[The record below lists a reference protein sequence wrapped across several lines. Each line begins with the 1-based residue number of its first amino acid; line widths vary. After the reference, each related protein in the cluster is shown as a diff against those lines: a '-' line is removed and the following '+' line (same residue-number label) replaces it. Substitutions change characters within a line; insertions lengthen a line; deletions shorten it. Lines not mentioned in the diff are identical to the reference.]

1 MQWHLRHNAGSRDD
15 GARRFPVVLRQTCR
29 ESPLDN
35 LFNINHLN
43 GSSSDDALTVTQQS
57 FATVFDMGAGNDVI
71 NFGAQANG
79 VTVVN
84 AETVNGSDGNDFNT
98 IGNTSGNTTITGGL
112 GSDTAVAGSTPVN
125 FNFAAAAQSQ
135 TGNGDT
141 ILNFNADNDTFTFT
155 SLTGPNGFTGPI
167 HFVDTAV
174 FDGLAGH
181 LDVDQLALARLTKD
195 HKEGVAAFR
204 AQAEV
209 SGTVAQQGTPA
220 SADCRKPG
228 AITAKQ
234 PKLFARRTRTFLRT
248 PGFS

>member
-43 GSSSDDALTVTQQS
+43 GSSSDDVLTVTQQS

-112 GSDTAVAGSTPVN
+112 GSDTVVAGSTPVN
-125 FNFAAAAQSQ
+125 FNFTAAAQSQ

-155 SLTGPNGFTGPI
+155 SMTGPNGFTGPI
-167 HFVDTAV
+167 HFVDTAA
-174 FDGLAGH
+174 FDGSAATPHSEARVDTTGANATLQIDVNGDGVMDAHDIEIH
-181 LDVDQLALARLTKD
+181 LTNY
-195 HKEGVAAFR
+195 
-204 AQAEV
+204 
-209 SGTVAQQGTPA
+209 SGTLRD
-220 SADCRKPG
+220 SN
-228 AITAKQ
+228 
-234 PKLFARRTRTFLRT
+234 FLL
-248 PGFS
+248 S